1 MTCPRQI
8 VCCRSHWPRQATRR
22 LRADSTAV
30 PLKLSRDA
38 NCAVNAPLSNISGRR
53 RCPVRSRCFRATAI
67 PAGNGNSF
75 SFATVRSTGYVTF
88 RSVTAPSCQTAYE
101 ASGPPSLG
109 CPRLPGLTT
118 VRVPSRLT
126 NGKCVWLTR
135 MTSTSTDADSCL
147 HAGESGRQYENNG
160 SDGVAS
166 HKNNRWPSR
175 STDAVSG
182 RSRRKGLSSS
192 GKHLHM
198 CAVWITFYPVARLK
212 RSEAWWA
219 HWARGVVILFAFM
232 LAQRYFR

>member
-1 MTCPRQI
+1 MAASGDAAVTGGLHRRSSQI
-8 VCCRSHWPRQATRR
+8 ITRR
-22 LRADSTAV
+22 ELR
-30 PLKLSRDA
+30 RQ
-38 NCAVNAPLSNISGRR
+38 CAIVEHFRPPEVSG
-53 RCPVRSRCFRATAI
+53 PKQVLQTTAI

-75 SFATVRSTGYVTF
+75 SFATVRSTGYATF

-135 MTSTSTDADSCL
+135 MTSASTDADSCL

-182 RSRRKGLSSS
+182 RSRRKRLSSS

-198 CAVWITFYPVARLK
+198 CAVWITFYPVAGLK